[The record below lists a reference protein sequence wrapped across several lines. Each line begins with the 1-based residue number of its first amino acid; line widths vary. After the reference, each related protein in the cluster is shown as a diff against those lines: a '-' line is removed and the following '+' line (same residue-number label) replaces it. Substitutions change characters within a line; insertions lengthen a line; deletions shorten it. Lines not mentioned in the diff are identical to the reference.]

1 MKCFLTLLSSCICS
15 LVYAQSLTYEHNGI
29 RIGDV
34 LIQKRVVSDN
44 LWNLC
49 EAEFTDDDYADQY
62 IGQNTDTITRIF
74 QNTQYHYRQSND
86 TLLFLGYENNMI
98 RIHNAVPEI
107 VMRFPLLKDESLY
120 GVLNSFG
127 MYCDRVFL
135 KKEGEYH
142 TKVAGEGT
150 LFLSENDSIEHVLLV
165 TTDRNFTVSTQE
177 DTLHAFNLMHINEHY
192 DRMYAPGY
200 RYPIIERQILR
211 KAGDGGQILSQ
222 DMFFCSPEIQSQSN
236 FDEANSKLRQNT
248 DRAQGQRASGNRWT
262 DATEYISDFLSYDN
276 ENKSISFTYMSDKA
290 TSGMLILADVS
301 GRVYKTVNFNGGA
314 SETTSVS
321 LSYAAFGFRQYI
333 LYVKINGQT
342 YKCSF
347 YASKP

>member
-1 MKCFLTLLSSCICS
+1 MKCFLTLLSLCICS
-15 LVYAQSLTYEHNGI
+15 LGYAQGLTYEHNGI

-177 DTLHAFNLMHINEHY
+177 DTLHASNLMHINEHY

-211 KAGDGGQILSQ
+211 KAGDGGKILSQ
-222 DMFFCSPEIQSQSN
+222 NMFYCSPEIQSQSN
-236 FDEANSKLRQNT
+236 FDEANSRLRQNS
-248 DRAQGQRASGNRWT
+248 DRAQSQRASGNRWT
-262 DATEYISDFLSYDN
+262 DATEDISDFLSYDH
-276 ENKSISFTYMSDKA
+276 ENKSVSFTYMSDKA

-301 GRVYKTVNFNGGA
+301 GRVYKTVNFSGGA

-321 LSYAAFGFRQYI
+321 LSYATFGFRQYI